1 MKNPSLEEIL
11 DRIKRSERKS
21 PHTTTISID
30 GPAGSGKTTLAKRI
44 AQAFTS
50 GPVATIHMD
59 DLYNGWEDALTIQL
73 SRTLTNQI
81 LAPISQGKSF
91 SYRKYDW
98 LKRGFSEFTS
108 IPLPAL
114 LILEGVG
121 SGQKVTRKYT
131 DEAIWIEVESEVGLQ
146 RVLNRDGG
154 YLETEMR
161 VWQLREQEHF
171 KVENTRDCATIR
183 VDGNFFI

>member
-11 DRIKRSERKS
+11 DRITKTEQKS
-21 PHTTTISID
+21 PNTKTISID
-30 GPAGSGKTTLAKRI
+30 GPAGSGKTTLARRI
-44 AQAFTS
+44 AESFS
-50 GPVATIHMD
+50 MGPVTTIHMD
-59 DLYNGWEDALTIQL
+59 DLYNGWEDALTVQL
-73 SRTLTNQI
+73 ARTLTQQI
-81 LAPISQGKSF
+81 LTPISQGKPF

-98 LKRGFSEFTS
+98 LKKGFGDFTS
-108 IPLPAL
+108 VPLPSL

-121 SGQKVTRKYT
+121 SGQKVTRKFT

-146 RVLNRDGG
+146 RVLNRDGD

-171 KVENTRDCATIR
+171 QKENTRDCATIR